1 MSAALSGT
9 HGSIGLVV
17 SDFSAL
23 LFASMELL
31 MTQAELVKA
40 LVDAGIHFGNPASR
54 WNPRMEPYIHGK
66 RGNVHI
72 INIKETVKGL
82 LLAKKLIQNTV
93 ASGRDVLF
101 VGTKRQARHAIEEE
115 ARRCGMHFVSERW
128 LGGTLTNFRT
138 IRERLKRLE
147 QLEKLWESGE
157 IDTYSKKM
165 KATLNREMVKIK
177 GNLDGIR
184 KMDKLPGVIF
194 LIDTKREHIA
204 VNEAR
209 KLGVKTIAL
218 IDTDGDPS
226 QIDLPI
232 PGNDDAMRAIA
243 LVVSQLADAAIE
255 GKQGRTSNQGG
266 PEGDG
271 PGRRR
276 SARAAFKAEKP
287 DGSPETVA
295 AETPVE
301 PAPEPVATV

>member
-1 MSAALSGT
+1 
-9 HGSIGLVV
+9 
-17 SDFSAL
+17 
-23 LFASMELL
+23 

-40 LVDAGIHFGNPASR
+40 LIDAGIHFGNPASR
-54 WNPRMEPYIHGK
+54 WNPRMEPYIQGK

-93 ASGRDVLF
+93 ASGKDVLF

-115 ARRCGMHFVSERW
+115 ANRCGMHYVSERW

-138 IRERLKRLE
+138 IRDRLKRLE
-147 QLEKLWESGE
+147 QLEKLFETGQIE
-157 IDTYSKKM
+157 TYSKKM
-165 KATLNREMVKIK
+165 KSTLSREMTKIK
-177 GNLDGIR
+177 ANLEGIR
-184 KMDKLPGVIF
+184 KMDKVPGIIF
-194 LIDTKREHIA
+194 IVDTKREHIA

-255 GKQGRTSNQGG
+255 GKQGRTTGGQGEG
-266 PEGDG
+266 GDRPRGRSSRASFRADEAGQQAPAAGEAAPAVPE
-271 PGRRR
+271 P
-276 SARAAFKAEKP
+276 
-287 DGSPETVA
+287 
-295 AETPVE
+295 TPASLE
-301 PAPEPVATV
+301 PASA

>member
-1 MSAALSGT
+1 
-9 HGSIGLVV
+9 
-17 SDFSAL
+17 
-23 LFASMELL
+23 

-40 LVDAGIHFGNPASR
+40 LIDAGVHFGNPASR

-93 ASGRDVLF
+93 AAGKDVLF
-101 VGTKRQARHAIEEE
+101 VGTKRQARMAVVDE
-115 ARRCGMHFVSERW
+115 ANRCGMHYVSERW

-138 IRERLKRLE
+138 IRDRLKRLE
-147 QLEKLWESGE
+147 QLEKLFNTGE
-157 IDTYSKKM
+157 IESYSKKM
-165 KATLNREMVKIK
+165 KATLNREMVKIQS
-177 GNLDGIR
+177 NLGGIR
-184 KMDKLPGVIF
+184 KMDKLPGIIF

-204 VNEAR
+204 VNEAK

-243 LVVSQLADAAIE
+243 LVVSQLADAVIE
-255 GKQGRTSNQGG
+255 GKAGRTTQSG
-266 PEGDG
+266 PAQQDG
-271 PGRRR
+271 QRR
-276 SARAAFKAEKP
+276 SARSAFKATG
-287 DGSPETVA
+287 DGPAEGVPAADEAATGEVANDATSPKEPTEAVA
-295 AETPVE
+295 A
-301 PAPEPVATV
+301 ASA

>member
-1 MSAALSGT
+1 
-9 HGSIGLVV
+9 
-17 SDFSAL
+17 
-23 LFASMELL
+23 

-93 ASGRDVLF
+93 AAGRDVLF
-101 VGTKRQARHAIEEE
+101 VGTKRQARHAIEDE
-115 ARRCGMHFVSERW
+115 AKRCGMHYVNERW

-147 QLEKLWESGE
+147 QLEKLWETGE
-157 IDTYSKKM
+157 IEKYSKKM
-165 KATLNREMVKIK
+165 KSTLNREMVKIK
-177 GNLDGIR
+177 SNLEGIR

-204 VNEAR
+204 VNEAK

-218 IDTDGDPS
+218 IDTDGNPAE
-226 QIDLPI
+226 IDLPI

-243 LVVSQLADAAIE
+243 LIAKELADAVIE
-255 GKQGRTSNQGG
+255 GKQGRTTGN
-266 PEGDG
+266 EKGDG
-271 PGRRR
+271 NEPRRR
-276 SARAAFKAEKP
+276 SARSTFRADKGAETPGDQGAGEQTPAEPAGEPVAAGAEAP
-287 DGSPETVA
+287 AETVA
-295 AETPVE
+295 ASV
-301 PAPEPVATV
+301 

>member
-1 MSAALSGT
+1 
-9 HGSIGLVV
+9 
-17 SDFSAL
+17 
-23 LFASMELL
+23 

-93 ASGRDVLF
+93 AAGRDVLF
-101 VGTKRQARHAIEEE
+101 VGTKRQARNAIEEE

-138 IRERLKRLE
+138 IRDRLKRLE

-204 VNEAR
+204 VNEAK

-243 LVVSQLADAAIE
+243 LVASQLADAAIE
-255 GKQGRTSNQGG
+255 GKQGRMAQQGG
-266 PEGDG
+266 PDGDG

-276 SARAAFKAEKP
+276 SSRAAFKADKP
-287 DGSPETVA
+287 DGASDLTA
-295 AETPVE
+295 ADTAQVETPVE
-301 PAPEPVATV
+301 PAPEPVAAV